1 MAELATATEAKQ
13 KATGNGAAPA
23 TGRGYKTISKVEAV
37 RRSLEK
43 LGREAGNAAIQADVL
58 ERFGLVMTTNHVSTC
73 KGDLRKAEARKAGAR
88 KAGAKKD
95 AAPAA
100 KTQPAKL
107 AARVP
112 QAAATPATTTH
123 SETSHGQRTAVEL
136 DDILAVKALVDRVG
150 AGHLRT
156 LIDVMSK

>member
-1 MAELATATEAKQ
+1 MAEQATEAGETKQ
-13 KATGNGAAPA
+13 KATGNGATAPT

-43 LGREAGNAAIQADVL
+43 LGREATNAEIQADVL

-73 KGDLRKAEARKAGAR
+73 KGDLRKAEARKA
-88 KAGAKKD
+88 KAKKD

-100 KTQPAKL
+100 KSPTARPT
-107 AARVP
+107 ARVP
-112 QAAATPATTTH
+112 QAATTPATTAH
-123 SETSHGQRTAVEL
+123 SKTGHGQRTAVEL
-136 DDILAVKALVDRVG
+136 DDILAVKALVGRVG

-156 LIDVMSK
+156 LIDVMAK

>member
-1 MAELATATEAKQ
+1 MAEQATATEAKQ

-43 LGREAGNAAIQADVL
+43 LGREASNAAIQADVL

-73 KGDLRKAEARKAGAR
+73 KGDLRKAEARKAE
-88 KAGAKKD
+88 AKKD

-100 KTQPAKL
+100 KTPTARPTAK
-107 AARVP
+107 VP
-112 QAAATPATTTH
+112 QAATTPATTAH
-123 SETSHGQRTAVEL
+123 SKTSHGQKTAVEL